1 MITKILDQGNS
12 GHRADWYTQIS
23 QHTNSKD
30 LQSIKN
36 YGLKSLIEIREP
48 LIISF
53 FDENKYFFLLIVLIR
68 KLLFRK
74 TIALYFSW
82 TNRWSPNKYSLK
94 FLEYYLFYICTFIFN
109 IKLITPFLKKS
120 KRFLIDFSYF
130 DIEKHNIYNPNKKY
144 FLSFFGSASDIK
156 NFKLFLECADAISS
170 DERKILV
177 QTNSTLSPIS
187 LKMIQNNPNIDLI
200 NKFVS
205 KEQYLKN
212 MSSTTIVWSFY
223 RKDYDQTSGIFG
235 HAHQLGKKILIR
247 SGSLLSG
254 FNSNNIIEAAT
265 KESIIKELN
274 SKISFHDSYNQINL
288 EFINQC
294 KSYWN
299 NALRHF

>member
-94 FLEYYLFYICTFIFN
+94 FLEYYFFYLCTFIFN
-109 IKLITPFLKKS
+109 IKLISTFLKKS
-120 KRFLIDFSYF
+120 KRFLIDLSYF
-130 DIEKHNIYNPNKKY
+130 DIENHNIFNTNEKY
-144 FLSFFGSASDIK
+144 FLSFFGSASGIK
-156 NFKLFLECADAISS
+156 NFELFLECADAVSS
-170 DERKILV
+170 DDMKVLV
-177 QTNSTLSPIS
+177 QTNSKLDSIS
-187 LKMIQNNPNIDLI
+187 LKIIQNNPNIDLI
-200 NKFVS
+200 NTFVS
-205 KEQYLKN
+205 KEEYLKN
-212 MSSTTIVWSFY
+212 MASSSIVWSFY
-223 RKDYDQTSGIFG
+223 RKDYDQTSGVFG
-235 HAHQLGKKILIR
+235 HAYQLGKKILIR
-247 SGSLLSG
+247 SNSLLSN
-254 FNSNNIIEAAT
+254 FNSNNIIKVAT

-274 SKISFHDSYNQINL
+274 STILLHEPHNQINL
-288 EFINQC
+288 GFINQC
-294 KSYWN
+294 KSSWS
-299 NALRHF
+299 NALKYF